1 MAETGY
7 GHLSHRNMY
16 LMVRTNARTFAITSS
31 CIKLKHIAIN
41 AIPKTYYFAISL
53 FLMTLVLTGKLMLLS
68 VLLFALQMFTFVNES
83 YIRFMLVS
91 RIFEFTRKENSRE
104 KGE

>member
-53 FLMTLVLTGKLMLLS
+53 FFMMLVPTGKLMLPS
-68 VLLFALQMFTFVNES
+68 VLLFTLQMFTFVNGS
-83 YIRFMLVS
+83 YIQFMLVS
-91 RIFEFTRKENSRE
+91 
-104 KGE
+104 

>member
-1 MAETGY
+1 
-7 GHLSHRNMY
+7 MY

-41 AIPKTYYFAISL
+41 AIPKTYYFAVGL
-53 FLMTLVLTGKLMLLS
+53 FLTMLVPTGKLTLLS
-68 VLLFALQMFTFVNES
+68 VLPFTLQMFTSVNEG
-83 YIRFMLVS
+83 YIQFMLVS
-91 RIFEFTRKENSRE
+91 RIFKFTRKENSRE

>member
-1 MAETGY
+1 
-7 GHLSHRNMY
+7 MY

-41 AIPKTYYFAISL
+41 AIPKTYYFAVGL
-53 FLMTLVLTGKLMLLS
+53 FLTMLVPTGKLTLLS
-68 VLLFALQMFTFVNES
+68 VLPFTLQMFSSVNEG
-83 YIRFMLVS
+83 YIQFMLVS
-91 RIFEFTRKENSRE
+91 RIFKFTRKENSRE

>member
-41 AIPKTYYFAISL
+41 AIPKTYYFAVGL
-53 FLMTLVLTGKLMLLS
+53 FLTMLVPTGKLTLLS
-68 VLLFALQMFTFVNES
+68 VLPFTLQMFTSVNEG
-83 YIRFMLVS
+83 YIQFMLVS
-91 RIFEFTRKENSRE
+91 RIFKFTRKENSRE